1 MRLVNWWK
9 RWKRGDAVC
18 KVANA
23 EALNRVYNVLE
34 DLEVQGLN
42 GIDAQIDKPT
52 GAGGKGWTIT
62 IDGYA
67 LSVKCGGGGGTGLTG
82 SKTVVLSVDWDAAY
96 HKWTKTTETWT
107 FTNGL
112 LTSVSAATTS
122 DIVTAV
128 EEMP

>member
-1 MRLVNWWK
+1 MRLVNWWR

-23 EALNRVYNVLE
+23 EALNRIYNVLE
-34 DLEVQGLN
+34 DLEVLGLN
-42 GIDAQIDKPT
+42 GIDAQINKPT
-52 GAGGKGWTIT
+52 GADGKGWTIV

-67 LSVKCGGGGGTGLTG
+67 LSVKSGGGGSGLSVT
-82 SKTVVLSVDWDAAY
+82 KTVVTNIAWDENY
-96 HKWTKTTETWT
+96 HKWTKTTEQWT

-112 LTSVSAATTS
+112 LTSVAAATTS

-128 EEMP
+128 QEMP